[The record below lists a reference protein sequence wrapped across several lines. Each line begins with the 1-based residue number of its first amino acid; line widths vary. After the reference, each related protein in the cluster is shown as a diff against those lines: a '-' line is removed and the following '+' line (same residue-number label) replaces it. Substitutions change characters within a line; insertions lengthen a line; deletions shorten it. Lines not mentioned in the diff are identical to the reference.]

1 MKKLWLNALTASL
14 LLGAVSLSAGAQAGD
29 HDRDHDRHDHREYN
43 RHYDHHYDRHYD
55 DWRGHGGYRQVV
67 YREYRPVYYRPAPV
81 YYAPVSYYPVPA
93 YGAHV
98 GYRGGDI
105 HGSISVG
112 F

>member
-14 LLGAVSLSAGAQAGD
+14 LLGAVSISAGAQAGD
-29 HDRDHDRHDHREYN
+29 HYRGHDDRRDHGE
-43 RHYDHHYDRHYD
+43 HYRHYDRHHD
-55 DWRGHGGYRQVV
+55 DWHGHGGYRQVV

-81 YYAPVSYYPVPA
+81 YYRPVSYYPEPV
-93 YGAHV
+93 YGARV
-98 GYRGGDI
+98 GYGGGDI

>member
-14 LLGAVSLSAGAQAGD
+14 LLGAVSISAGAQAGD
-29 HDRDHDRHDHREYN
+29 HYRDRDDHRE
-43 RHYDHHYDRHYD
+43 YDRHYD
-55 DWRGHGGYRQVV
+55 RHHGDWRGHDSYRQVV

-81 YYAPVSYYPVPA
+81 YYRPVDYYPAPV
-93 YGAHV
+93 YGARV
-98 GYRGGDI
+98 GYHGGDI